1 MERVIHSQHVIADD
15 VREFP
20 NDKSAVGSHARQS
33 VSVHGHVAHCHGA
46 WEQRWQLQESA
57 ISTGPRDN
65 THATY
70 NTTVSMY
77 TLPMFSSPSPLVI
90 AYATQCVAPIV
101 LPGRNVEST
110 LTSAIAVDLTK
121 SRGAWI
127 SSSGWETSKKIVCG
141 CALTEIRDRT
151 IRRCTA

>member
-1 MERVIHSQHVIADD
+1 MRRVNHPQDVIADD
-15 VREFP
+15 VRELP
-20 NDKSAVGSHARQS
+20 NNKSAVGSHARQS

-57 ISTGPRDN
+57 IPTGPRDN

-70 NTTVSMY
+70 DTTVSMDA
-77 TLPMFSSPSPLVI
+77 LQISRFPSPFVI

-110 LTSAIAVDLTK
+110 LTSAIAVDL
-121 SRGAWI
+121 
-127 SSSGWETSKKIVCG
+127 
-141 CALTEIRDRT
+141 ALAAFAA
-151 IRRCTA
+151 TAAAAAS

>member
-1 MERVIHSQHVIADD
+1 MRPLEKLLGRQLWMRRVDHSQDVIADD
-15 VREFP
+15 IRELP
-20 NDKSAVGSHARQS
+20 NDKSAVGGHARQS
-33 VSVHGHVAHCHGA
+33 VSVHGHVAYCHGA

-70 NTTVSMY
+70 DTTVSMY
-77 TLPMFSSPSPLVI
+77 ALPIFCPPSPFVI

-110 LTSAIAVDLTK
+110 LTSAIAVDLTE
-121 SRGAWI
+121 SCGA
-127 SSSGWETSKKIVCG
+127 
-141 CALTEIRDRT
+141 
-151 IRRCTA
+151 